1 MPSGKERTSREI
13 PAFAG
18 MTEEAGMTVEAGMM
32 GGEKDCLRRFERVI
46 DRFRNNPDV
55 YRDSM
60 TEGAG
65 MMEGEKEMT
74 AEV

>member
-1 MPSGKERTSREI
+1 MVG
-13 PAFAG
+13 
-18 MTEEAGMTVEAGMM
+18 AGMM
-32 GGEKDCLRRFERVI
+32 EGEKDWPRRFVRVI